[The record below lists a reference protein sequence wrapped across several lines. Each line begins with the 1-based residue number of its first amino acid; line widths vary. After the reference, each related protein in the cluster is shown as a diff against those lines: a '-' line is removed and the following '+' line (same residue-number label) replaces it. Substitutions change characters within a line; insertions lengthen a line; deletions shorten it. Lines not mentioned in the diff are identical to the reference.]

1 MAEVHPFDDA
11 EAYERFMGR
20 WSRTAGKVFLEW
32 LDPPQG
38 ARWLD
43 VGCGTGIFT
52 ELILNTCS
60 PSAVTGIDPSHAQIE
75 HARGQPVGER
85 AEFHV
90 AGAQS
95 LAFADRTFDVVASAL
110 VINFIPDRPAALKE
124 MRRVA
129 RRGGLVAGY
138 IWDFAGEC
146 TTSTPLRLAMRRVGI
161 NPPPT
166 AGTEES
172 SLAHLRTLFEHA
184 GIEAIS
190 TRTIDVSMTFAGFDE
205 YWSSQTPSFL
215 PVTKMIQALP
225 EAERAR
231 LQAALRDELTTT
243 PDGRVVCE
251 ARANAIKARVP

>member
-1 MAEVHPFDDA
+1 MAESNAFDDA

-20 WSRTAGKVFLEW
+20 WSRSAGAVFLDW
-32 LDPPQG
+32 LDPPRG

-43 VGCGTGIFT
+43 VGCGTGVFT

-60 PSAVTGIDPSHAQIE
+60 PSAVTAVDPSHAQVE
-75 HARGQPVGER
+75 HARAQPVGQR

-95 LAFADRTFDVVASAL
+95 MSFADGTFDVVASAL

-129 RRGGLVAGY
+129 RRGGVVAGY
-138 IWDFAGEC
+138 IWDFAGER
-146 TTSTPLRLAMRRVGI
+146 TTSTPMRLAMRSVGI
-161 NPPPT
+161 TPPLT

-172 SLAHLRTLFEHA
+172 SLASLRTLFERA
-184 GIEAIS
+184 GLEAGE

-215 PVTKMIQALP
+215 PIGKAIMALP
-225 EAERAR
+225 DAERAN
-231 LQAALRDELTTT
+231 LQAALRHELTTA
-243 PDGRVVCE
+243 PDGRVMCE
-251 ARANAIKARVP
+251 ARANAIKACVP